1 MRKRVILAFMLVFA
15 LVAAS
20 SCSLIIK
27 DEEVDKQT
35 PIIEVAGKT
44 FTKAEV
50 NEQVEAVMDYEEYM
64 YSMYGISYDRT
75 DAEHHF
81 HGSGQRHRR
90 HGAAGRAGEKRPPT

>member
-35 PIIEVAGKT
+35 PIIEGVGKT

-50 NEQVEAVMDYEEYM
+50 NEQVEAVMDTKNTCM
-64 YSMYGISYDRT
+64 PCM
-75 DAEHHF
+75 AF
-81 HGSGQRHRR
+81 L
-90 HGAAGRAGEKRPPT
+90 

>member
-35 PIIEVAGKT
+35 PIIEVAGRKMCIRDRRET
-44 FTKAEV
+44 CPSKA
-50 NEQVEAVMDYEEYM
+50 
-64 YSMYGISYDRT
+64 
-75 DAEHHF
+75 
-81 HGSGQRHRR
+81 
-90 HGAAGRAGEKRPPT
+90 